1 MFFFQCIFICK
12 GGVSC
17 NWHLTLFDLLSLL
30 SKLLDTSNS
39 VDYKLFPLN
48 VCFKKKC
55 QKTEILVFTA
65 YDQTL
70 SCFRYNMLLLLL
82 CASLTVTAARYE
94 ETMWRKRG
102 NSATINTFFTA
113 GKIRACLHGVGGPQV
128 SEVTRFAWWV
138 TRLST

>member
-1 MFFFQCIFICK
+1 MQ
-12 GGVSC
+12 
-17 NWHLTLFDLLSLL
+17 
-30 SKLLDTSNS
+30 
-39 VDYKLFPLN
+39 
-48 VCFKKKC
+48 
-55 QKTEILVFTA
+55 
-65 YDQTL
+65 
-70 SCFRYNMLLLLL
+70 LLLL

-113 GKIRACLHGVGGPQV
+113 GKIRACLHDVGGPQV